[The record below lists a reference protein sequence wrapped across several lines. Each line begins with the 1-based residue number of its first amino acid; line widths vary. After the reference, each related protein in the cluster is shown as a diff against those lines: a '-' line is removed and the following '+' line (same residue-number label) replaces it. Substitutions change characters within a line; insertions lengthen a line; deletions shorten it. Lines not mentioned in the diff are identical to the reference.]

1 MIDMLDAGQKRC
13 GEDAHR
19 PGRSPIH
26 GGRRECRAYPCQ
38 LLRWSFSD
46 EQGTPRK
53 ETLANL
59 SALPPEGDQCASQ
72 GFEGATIVDA
82 DVAFETGLS
91 VPHEVLRWR
100 M

>member
-1 MIDMLDAGQKRC
+1 M
-13 GEDAHR
+13 
-19 PGRSPIH
+19 SP
-26 GGRRECRAYPCQ
+26 AAPV
-38 LLRWSFSD
+38 LSD

-59 SALPPEGDQCASQ
+59 SALPPEAINALRKLLK
-72 GFEGATIVDA
+72 GATLVDA

-91 VPHEVLRWR
+91 VPHEVLRR

>member
-1 MIDMLDAGQKRC
+1 MLARSAAGKMHIDQAGRQYTAVDGSVGPTRVSC
-13 GEDAHR
+13 CAGPLVTSRA
-19 PGRSPIH
+19 
-26 GGRRECRAYPCQ
+26 RR
-38 LLRWSFSD
+38 
-46 EQGTPRK
+46 GK